1 MNSNDTNQSQE
12 NKQKKIDWKKYFT
25 KKHLSV
31 YAAIVATIALVV
43 VLALLP
49 GCKDADNE
57 PEQTTPVETT
67 PAATDPEETTTSA
80 PIVTY
85 PSDEES
91 DPKQEDVFYD

>member
-25 KKHLSV
+25 KKHLII
-31 YAAIVATIALVV
+31 YGAALAAIALIV
-43 VLALLP
+43 VLVILL
-49 GCKDADNE
+49 GGKSDDL
-57 PEQTTPVETT
+57 PEETTPVETT
-67 PAATDPEETTTSA
+67 PVATDPEETTTSA